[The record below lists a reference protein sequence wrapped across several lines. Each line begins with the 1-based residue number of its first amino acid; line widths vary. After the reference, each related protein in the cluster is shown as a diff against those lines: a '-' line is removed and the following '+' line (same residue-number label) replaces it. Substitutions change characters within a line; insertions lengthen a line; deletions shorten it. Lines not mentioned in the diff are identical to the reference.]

1 MQFIS
6 GQRFIN
12 NADLQLG
19 LGRVISDNVRMVKV
33 AFDAVEEERVY
44 AKDSAPLTRYEPQIE
59 DVLLHKDGWSITI
72 NDVKDMNGLFIYF
85 GIKENGEEDV
95 IPETEIANTIS
106 LDRPF
111 ERLMNAQLDKNNWF
125 DLRQKAR
132 AHQQR
137 LQQSELYG
145 LVGCRTTLLPHQ
157 LFIAHS
163 VGKRYAPRVLLAD
176 EVGLGKTIEACLVI
190 HQQLLTNRAQRVVI
204 VVPESLTHQWMVEL
218 LRRFNLP
225 VSVFDEEKCKEIEE
239 SSGFG
244 NPFES
249 AQLVLLPLEMVL
261 ANPAREEQIAA
272 ADWDLMVVDEAHHL
286 EWFDDAHSITEDDLE
301 EEEPESVRAYR
312 MVEHLAN
319 KIPGVLLL
327 TATPEQLGRKSHFAR
342 LRLLDA
348 NRYHDFE
355 TFLQEEQQF
364 EPVAD
369 AIDGLIQAV
378 THNEKVDLKNI
389 KSQLK
394 GHVSDD
400 FLIELD
406 AIIDA
411 PEKAQSLI
419 NQLLDQHGTGRV
431 LFRNTRQSV
440 TGFPSRELHSHA
452 LDCPDEYMEHDA
464 ETISSLTPE
473 LIHQLVDPDAEVPW
487 QDFDPRIEWLV
498 NECKSLAPEKLL
510 VIASSAQTVL
520 QLEQHFREQ
529 YGIHVA
535 VFHEGMSLIER
546 DQAAAWFAD
555 FDNGTQILLCS
566 EIGSEGRNFQF
577 AQHLLFF
584 DLPAHPDLL
593 EQRIGRLD
601 RIGQSDTIHI
611 HVPYLIGTAQ
621 EQWFKWY
628 NQGLGL
634 FEKTNPAAHHVYAQQ
649 CETLSELL
657 DEEPLAQ
664 MIAQSQAS
672 SAELLSQMTRGRDRL
687 LEYNSCRPEQAEAL
701 YEAAEDFE
709 DAVTLEH
716 FMHRVFDAFG
726 VNYEEHRLGSEIIKP
741 TDEMHEF
748 FPFLMEEGMT
758 ITYDRDIALANENMH
773 FITWEHPMVTEVLD
787 MIVSQEKGNTS
798 FSVLKNSGLK
808 PGQMFLECRYLIQA
822 SGKSNMQLSRFLPA
836 VSQRF
841 LLAEAGMDVGAK
853 LTDKLVKKFRHSV
866 PKHAAVDVLKVKLP
880 IIKQLMKRAD
890 DLMQQALPDLIATS
904 GNKVKDKL
912 NEEIKRLENLSANN
926 AQVRPEE
933 ITHLKQGL
941 AHSLKV
947 IEETLPQLD
956 SIRILVTM

>member
-1 MQFIS
+1 MEFIS

-19 LGRVISDNVRMVKV
+19 LGRVISDNHRMVKV

-44 AKDSAPLTRYEPQIE
+44 AKDSAPLTRYEPQVD
-59 DVLLHKDGWSITI
+59 DVLQHKDGWQITI
-72 NDVKDMNGLFIYF
+72 NDIKNMNGLNIYF
-85 GIKENGEEDV
+85 GVKADGEEDV

-111 ERLMNAQLDKNNWF
+111 ERLMNAQLDKNKWF
-125 DLRQKAR
+125 DLRQQAR
-132 AHQQR
+132 MHQQR

-157 LFIAHS
+157 LYIAHS

-204 VVPESLTHQWMVEL
+204 IVPESLTHQWMVEL

-225 VSVFDEEKCKEIEE
+225 ISVFDEEKCQEVEE
-239 SSGFG
+239 SSGLP

-249 AQLVLLPLEMVL
+249 AQLVLLPLEVLL

-272 ADWDLMVVDEAHHL
+272 AHWDLMVVDEAHHL
-286 EWFDDAHSITEDDLE
+286 QWFEDQSEPE
-301 EEEPESVRAYR
+301 ETVDEEPESVRAYR
-312 MVEHLAN
+312 TIEHLASV
-319 KIPGVLLL
+319 IPGVLLL

-355 TFLQEEQQF
+355 AFLAEEAQF

-369 AIDGLIQAV
+369 AIDALIQA
-378 THNEKVDLKNI
+378 LKNQTPIDTKSI
-389 KSQLK
+389 KAQLEN
-394 GHVSDD
+394 HVSDSLLATLD
-400 FLIELD
+400 EIETQ
-406 AIIDA
+406 
-411 PEKAQSLI
+411 PEKAQALI

-440 TGFPSRELHSHA
+440 TGFPSRELHCHG
-452 LDCPDEYMEHDA
+452 LDCPDEYMAYDA
-464 ETISSLTPE
+464 EVISSLTPE
-473 LIHQLVDPDAEVPW
+473 LVYQLTQETETTPW
-487 QDFDPRIEWLV
+487 VEFDPRTDWLV
-498 NECKSLAPEKLL
+498 DTCKALAPEKLL

-520 QLEQHFREQ
+520 QLEQFFREQ

-535 VFHEGMSLIER
+535 VFHEGMTLIER

-611 HVPYLIGTAQ
+611 HVPFLKGTMQ
-621 EQWFKWY
+621 EQWFDWY
-628 NQGLGL
+628 DQGLGL
-634 FEKTNPAAHHVYAQQ
+634 FEKTNPAAHHVYAEYAEQ
-649 CETLSELL
+649 LALLL
-657 DEEPLAQ
+657 DEEPL
-664 MIAQSQAS
+664 SQLIEQCRERS
-672 SAELLSQMTRGRDRL
+672 DELLSQMTRGRDRL
-687 LEYNSCRPEQAEAL
+687 LEYNSCRPEPAKALLHEAEAL
-701 YEAAEDFE
+701 EHVA
-709 DAVTLEH
+709 TLEH
-716 FMHRVFDAFG
+716 FMHRAFDAFG
-726 VNYEEHRLGSEIIKP
+726 VNYEEHRAGSEIISP
-741 TDEMHEF
+741 SDEMHGY
-748 FPFLMEEGMT
+748 FPFLREEGMT
-758 ITYDRDIALANENMH
+758 ITYHRDIALANENMH
-773 FITWEHPMVTEVLD
+773 FITWEHPMVTELLD
-787 MIVSQEKGNTS
+787 MILTQEKGNTS
-798 FSVLKNSGLK
+798 FSVMKGSGLK
-808 PGQMFLECRYLIQA
+808 AGQLFFECRYLVQA
-822 SGKSNMQLSRFLPA
+822 SGKSDMQLSRFLPV

-841 LLAEAGMDVGAK
+841 LLTEAGLDVGAK
-853 LTDKLVKKFRHSV
+853 LTEKLVKKFRTSV

-880 IIKQLMKRAD
+880 LIKQLMKRAD
-890 DLMQQALPDLIATS
+890 DLMQQALPGLIEESNA
-904 GNKVKDKL
+904 KVSEKL
-912 NEEIKRLENLSANN
+912 NEEIVRLENLSANN

-941 AHSLKV
+941 ENSLKV
-947 IEETLPQLD
+947 IKETLPQLD
-956 SIRILVTM
+956 AIRVLVTM